1 MLSTSTEMK
10 NSLREALSI
19 EDLHKRSWA
28 YAKAVVKIGGVEEL
42 EEAWAFIQSF
52 PELSERARQLSKEDQ
67 DDDILFAI
75 ENQKKRTPQLE
86 SVDSALKDYP
96 RVAERVTGV
105 NYKVALLHF
114 ADICNSDVGLVCKVL
129 EEIIKAFESGKDK
142 VVFPKP
148 RRNPFFLPRNYR
160 PLVEA
165 AIAHYTQYP
174 CWVLQHLFLPERG
187 HSGAQIGHGGNFVFF
202 ERKKVETD

>member
-1 MLSTSTEMK
+1 MLSTEIQ

-19 EDLHKRSWA
+19 EDSSKRGWA

-52 PELSERARQLSKEDQ
+52 PELSERARQLSMKDQ
-67 DDDILFAI
+67 DDDILYAI
-75 ENQKKRTPQLE
+75 ENQRKWIPQLE
-86 SVDSALKDYP
+86 FVDSALKDYP

-114 ADICNSDVGLVCKVL
+114 ADFCNCDVGLVCKVL
-129 EEIIKAFESGKDK
+129 EEIIKEFESGKDK
-142 VVFPKP
+142 VVFTKP
-148 RRNPFFLPRNYR
+148 QRHPFILPRNYR

-174 CWVLQHLFLPERG
+174 CWVLKHLFLPERG
-187 HSGAQIGHGGNFVFF
+187 RSGAQIGHGGDFVFF
-202 ERKKVETD
+202 ERKKVEAD